1 MSYPMLR
8 ITLSA
13 YFELKSKYV
22 NRLNVITEN
31 NQNIEEQYTLSSKI
45 SILNELI
52 NAIVPVIG
60 CMDQNVNG

>member
-1 MSYPMLR
+1 MLR